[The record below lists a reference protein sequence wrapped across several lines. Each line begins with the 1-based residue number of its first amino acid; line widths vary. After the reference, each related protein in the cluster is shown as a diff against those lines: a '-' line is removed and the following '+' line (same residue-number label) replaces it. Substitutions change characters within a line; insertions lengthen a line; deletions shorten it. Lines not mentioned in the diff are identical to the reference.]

1 MTTSPFRNLTT
12 TRPAEP
18 DCELTVWA
26 YLLIFAAVAFLW
38 LVVLPGVMEL
48 VVR

>member
-1 MTTSPFRNLTT
+1 MSTRISRHLTT
-12 TRPAEP
+12 KRPAEP
-18 DCELTVWA
+18 DSELTVWA

-38 LVVLPGVMEL
+38 LVALPGVMEL